1 MSKVSKKLII
11 TDTVSP
17 GDMPIEERRL
27 VVEGKLSEFS
37 TASLV
42 ITDRLH
48 GMIFAAITE
57 TPCIVLNSLSHK
69 IRGCY
74 EWISNLDYIR
84 FADSIDEVPSIIEE
98 LQLVKAEYKREKIEE
113 AMKPLYDALITG
125 AK

>member
-1 MSKVSKKLII
+1 
-11 TDTVSP
+11 
-17 GDMPIEERRL
+17 
-27 VVEGKLSEFS
+27 
-37 TASLV
+37 
-42 ITDRLH
+42 
-48 GMIFAAITE
+48 MIFAAITE

-113 AMKPLYDALITG
+113 AMKPLYDALMNG